1 MVDLTKKPFYL
12 DKTQIA
18 WVESTISQM
27 SIQQKL
33 QQLFFEMTKS
43 ADADYLEKA
52 VKTQRFG
59 GVRYNPMPA
68 ATVQKHNRILQEN
81 SDIPLLIA
89 CNTEAGGNG
98 AAIGGTEIG
107 QQVKI
112 GATNDVKYAYELG
125 RVSGIEASAVGCN
138 CCFAPIVD
146 INRNWRNPIISVRS
160 FSSDAD
166 TVLNMSKAYMR
177 GFNESGGVCI
187 MKHFPG
193 DGVDE
198 RDQHLSSS
206 VNSMTLAEWNS
217 TFGKVY
223 RGMIEAGVHGVMAGH
238 IMFPA
243 YTNLQGAQMLP
254 ATLSQELITNLLR
267 RELGFNGLVITDASH
282 MVGLTGAMKRSEILP
297 TAIAAGCDMFLFT
310 NDYDEDMQYMLSGY
324 ERGIITDERLN
335 DALRRI
341 LGLKVYL
348 KLHNTPKDRIVPAEQ
363 QLNAVGCEQFQQIAA
378 EVSDKAIT
386 LVKNLDGI
394 LPINPAKHKR
404 VLLVPQQSENPF
416 AMYMPKRIT
425 PFEQLR
431 DLLIKEGFEVTIYQ
445 SLMEQAKTLPPQEA
459 AMKIMNVYGNK
470 TPVKNITDNYDLI
483 IQVAHV
489 IDHGTVQRINWAL
502 SKGTPDIPWY
512 VHEIPTIF
520 VSLFCPFHLADVPQ
534 VRTYINCYDKN
545 LNTLSALV
553 DKLVGR
559 STFKGVSPVDAF
571 CGLPDTKL

>member
-12 DKTQIA
+12 NKNQIA
-18 WVESTISQM
+18 WVENTISQM
-27 SIQQKL
+27 TLQEKL

-43 ADADYLEKA
+43 ADVTYLENA
-52 VKTQRFG
+52 VKTQKFG

-68 ATVQKHNRILQEN
+68 GVVQKHNRVLQAN
-81 SDIPLLIA
+81 SDIPLLVA

-98 AAIGGTEIG
+98 ATIGGTEIG

-125 RVSGIEASAVGCN
+125 RVSGIESAAVGCN

-146 INRNWRNPIISVRS
+146 VNRNWRNPIVSVRS
-160 FSSDAD
+160 FGSDPD
-166 TVLNMSKAYMR
+166 LVLAMSKEYMR

-206 VNSMTLAEWNS
+206 VNSLSLDEWQS

-223 RGMIEAGVHGVMAGH
+223 RGMIDAGVHGIMAGH

-243 YTNLQGAQMLP
+243 YTNARGAKMLP
-254 ATLSQELITNLLR
+254 ATLSKELITDLLR
-267 RELGFNGLVITDASH
+267 DELGFNGLIITDASH
-282 MVGLTGAMKRSEILP
+282 MVGLTGAMKRSDILP

-310 NDYDEDMQYMLSGY
+310 NDYDEDLQYMQNGY
-324 ERGIITDERLN
+324 ERGIITDERLT

-341 LGLKVYL
+341 LGLKAHL
-348 KLHNTPKDRIVPAEQ
+348 NLHRIAKDKIVPTEEQ
-363 QLNAVGCEQFQQIAA
+363 LKNIGSTEFQNIAA

-394 LPINPAKHKR
+394 LPLNPNRHKR
-404 VLLVPQQSENPF
+404 ILLVPQQSENPF
-416 AMYMPKRIT
+416 ALYMPKRTT
-425 PFEQLR
+425 PFEELR
-431 DLLIKEGFEVTIYQ
+431 DLLANEGFEVTIYE
-445 SLMEQAKTLPPQEA
+445 SLMEEAKKLPREEA

-470 TPVKNITDNYDLI
+470 TPVRNITDNYDVI

-534 VRTYINCYDKN
+534 VKTYINCYDKN
-545 LNTLSALV
+545 RNTLVALV

-559 STFKGVSPVDAF
+559 SAFKGISPVDAF
-571 CGLPDTKL
+571 CGLADTKL